1 MKKIEDLTNEQG
13 KEILKFVF
21 PTKDYYFKNI
31 SFNPK
36 FNDDKTGQFVTFN
49 GRSIIGIEYHDDQD
63 NCILHFDDTR
73 VVLWLY
79 KNNFDIIEQLETN
92 KNMSQIEIDFD
103 NMAFAIHWL
112 SKVNEIVKE
121 DLQKNL
127 TTEYYIKECK
137 RIYNDY
143 YLKD

>member
-31 SFNPK
+31 SFNLK

-49 GRSIIGIEYHDDQD
+49 GRSIIGIEYHDGQD

-79 KNNFDIIEQLETN
+79 KNNFDITEQLETN